1 MSAKDIF
8 HEKVKN
14 ALVKDGWKITADPYK
29 LKWDEDENLYVD
41 LAAEKM
47 LAAEKA
53 GEKIAVEIKT
63 FIGKSTMHDLHLA
76 VGQFLVY
83 QIALEE
89 REPDRTL
96 FLAVPIE
103 ILKDIFLK
111 PKATKLGEKV
121 DLKIIGFNIEKEE
134 IEQWKK

>member
-14 ALVKDGWKITADPYK
+14 ALIKDGWTIKVDPYK

-41 LAAEKM
+41 PAAEKVI
-47 LAAEKA
+47 AAEKDN
-53 GEKIAVEIKT
+53 EKIAVEIKT

-83 QIALEE
+83 QVALEE
-89 REPDRTL
+89 ER
-96 FLAVPIE
+96 A
-103 ILKDIFLK
+103 
-111 PKATKLGEKV
+111 G
-121 DLKIIGFNIEKEE
+121 
-134 IEQWKK
+134 